1 MTIPYLGVGLALE
14 MLSALIPSEC
24 GYPALPVFR
33 QQAHQGFVPSGPLV
47 LGRAPLKNRT
57 LTQDRDRR

>member
-47 LGRAPLKNRT
+47 KVFFHF
-57 LTQDRDRR
+57 